1 MISRDVIIWR
11 LYFLYR
17 IDVDGDVDRF
27 VVVVAFERFQLRFY
41 DFLDPHRV
49 VISIKLDE
57 NLFYVLILNP
67 RNDRVFRSKEI
78 VLEDRTQLLGEKLGC
93 DIELIGVSM
102 T

>member
-1 MISRDVIIWR
+1 MAS
-11 LYFLYR
+11 LLFLYR
-17 IDVDGDVDRF
+17 VDVDGDVDRF
-27 VVVVAFERFQLRFY
+27 VVVVAFERFQFRFY

-78 VLEDRTQLLGEKLGC
+78 VLEDRSQLLGEKLGC
-93 DIELIGVSM
+93 DIEFV
-102 T
+102 